1 MPGAHAISPSDRHDG
16 GAPMIT
22 EVAKITIDPVN
33 AGAFEAAVAKAADV
47 LRAAEG
53 CRSMRLERVTEDPA
67 QYRLMVEWDSV
78 AHHMVTFRESEGF
91 RQWRALA
98 GPYFVT
104 TPVVE
109 HMEMVG
115 RFF

>member
-1 MPGAHAISPSDRHDG
+1 
-16 GAPMIT
+16 MIT
-22 EVAKITIDPVN
+22 EIAKITIDP
-33 AGAFEAAVAKAADV
+33 ADAAAFEAAVAQAAPV

-53 CRSMRLERVTEDPA
+53 CRSMRLERVTEDAA

-91 RQWRALA
+91 KQWRALA
-98 GPYFVT
+98 GPYFAA

-109 HMEMVG
+109 HTETVG